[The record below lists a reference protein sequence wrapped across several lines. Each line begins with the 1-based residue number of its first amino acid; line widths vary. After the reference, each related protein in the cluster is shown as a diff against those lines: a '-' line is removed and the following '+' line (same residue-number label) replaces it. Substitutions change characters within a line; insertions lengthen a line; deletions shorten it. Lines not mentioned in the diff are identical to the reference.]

1 MYFMEQVGPK
11 ITQRV
16 QSFGEFWHP
25 YQLSMVLRA
34 NLQIASVLTDNQ
46 QGAVENYIRELF

>member
-16 QSFGEFWHP
+16 QSFGEFWHQ
-25 YQLSMVLRA
+25 YQLM
-34 NLQIASVLTDNQ
+34 LQIASVLTDNQ
-46 QGAVENYIRELF
+46 QGAVENYIREIF